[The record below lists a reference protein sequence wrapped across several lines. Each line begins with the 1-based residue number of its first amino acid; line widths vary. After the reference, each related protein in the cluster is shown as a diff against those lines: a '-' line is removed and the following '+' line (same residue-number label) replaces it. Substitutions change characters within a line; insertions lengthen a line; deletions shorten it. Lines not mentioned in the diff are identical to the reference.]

1 MGARQEENAMQT
13 LHVSSYRSIIVGLL
27 GLLMIVGLMSIRSR
41 AQQQKADK
49 LTLQSLAA
57 RVKYLEDEKDIQD
70 LLIAYERTLDTR
82 DFKAYSELFTRD
94 GEWSGGMGTA
104 SGGPQAIYDLMTRSI
119 GGNRGN
125 AAGGAST
132 GAAPRQATIGWGST
146 YHIMSNFKVDI
157 DGDTAHA
164 SSRWTFITAARG
176 PGINLAGRYEDTLA
190 REDGHWKFRK
200 RVATNEVVAP
210 AAGGPAAAPAPAR

>member
-1 MGARQEENAMQT
+1 MDTLRIPRHFYFIGAA
-13 LHVSSYRSIIVGLL
+13 LVFLVLILSSAIV
-27 GLLMIVGLMSIRSR
+27 SR
-41 AQQQKADK
+41 AQQQKSDK

-57 RVKYLEDEKDIQD
+57 RVKYLEDEKEIQD

-82 DFKAYSELFTRD
+82 DFKAYSELFTKD

-104 SGGPQAIYDLMTRSI
+104 TGGPQEIYNLMTRGR
-119 GGNRGN
+119 GGNGGN
-125 AAGGAST
+125 AATGT
-132 GAAPRQATIGWGST
+132 GAAAGARRQPTIGWGST

-157 DGDTAHA
+157 DGDTAKA

-190 REDGHWKFRK
+190 REDGRWKFKK
-200 RVATNEVVAP
+200 RLALNEVSPPAAAADAP
-210 AAGGPAAAPAPAR
+210 AAAR

>member
-1 MGARQEENAMQT
+1 MDT
-13 LHVSSYRSIIVGLL
+13 LHVSRYRYIGVGTLW
-27 GLLMIVGLMSIRSR
+27 LLMGVGLMSIGSR

-57 RVKYLEDEKDIQD
+57 RVKYLEDEKEIQD

-82 DFKAYSELFTRD
+82 DFKAYSELFTKD

-104 SGGPQAIYDLMTRSI
+104 SGGPQAIYDLMMRGI

-125 AAGGAST
+125 AANANAS
-132 GAAPRQATIGWGST
+132 GSAPARQPTIGWGST

-157 DGDTAHA
+157 DGDTAKA

-176 PGINLAGRYEDTLA
+176 PGINLAGRYEDILA
-190 REDGHWKFRK
+190 REDGRWKFRK
-200 RVATNEVVAP
+200 RVASNEVTAPANAAAAGAP
-210 AAGGPAAAPAPAR
+210 AAAR